1 MKKSIL
7 LLTTVALI
15 ASLASC
21 GSDNNDT
28 PDIVETIA
36 LDHMTA
42 KTIIQGRS
50 VYDHDFNAS
59 AAVNLSANTLTLN
72 LNKVK
77 FAEKMPEV
85 NFSIADIPFKLRD
98 NVMVLSPSATSSSN
112 GDYKVTGLKGSI
124 DAGNKVYNIT
134 FRVNDMYDVILSGTF
149 NCSKDYNTNS
159 KFYTFSINNATDKK
173 TLRLGICNVKFV
185 EGMPTLKE
193 MAVYLNQEDGC
204 SIVSTTT
211 GYTFE
216 CEQII
221 PLYKE
226 GNTETPMETR
236 PMSNVKGSVDLVN
249 RTFSIE
255 FDCYGLHYTD
265 SGTLYL

>member
-1 MKKSIL
+1 MKKAIYFL
-7 LLTTVALI
+7 ATMALFATLTA
-15 ASLASC
+15 C
-21 GSDNNDT
+21 GGDDNNET
-28 PDIVETIA
+28 PDITETIA
-36 LDHMTA
+36 LPQMTA

-50 VYDHDFNAS
+50 VYDHDFDAS
-59 AAVNLSANTLTLN
+59 AVVNVSTSTLTLN

-85 NFSIADIPFKLRD
+85 NFSIADIPYKKSG
-98 NVMVLSPSATSSSN
+98 NVLELSPTSTDAGS
-112 GDYKVTGLKGSI
+112 YKVTGLKGSI
-124 DAGNKVYNIT
+124 DADNKVYNIT

-159 KFYTFSINNATDKK
+159 KFYTFSITNATNKNA
-173 TLRLGICNVKFV
+173 LRLGICNVKFV

-193 MAVYLNQEDGC
+193 MAVYFKQEEGS
-204 SIVSTTT
+204 SIVGTTT

-216 CEQII
+216 CAEVI
-221 PLYKE
+221 PFYKE
-226 GNTETPMETR
+226 GNTETPMESR
-236 PMSNVKGSVDLVN
+236 PMSNVKGTVDLVN